1 MTDVADG
8 SLDVVAVEVDAAV
21 GLLTLILAAAA
32 ACVTELITVAV
43 VPVVRTEVTVDGPAD
58 EVDEVDIVAVTR
70 QSDSQL
76 NTESG
81 DKSPTV
87 FRTSP
92 VPHSPV
98 DPQKAELP
106 PA

>member
-1 MTDVADG
+1 M
-8 SLDVVAVEVDAAV
+8 
-21 GLLTLILAAAA
+21 
-32 ACVTELITVAV
+32 TVAV
-43 VPVVRTEVTVDGPAD
+43 VPVTRTEVAVDGPAD
-58 EVDEVDIVAVTR
+58 EVGEVDSVAVTR
-70 QSDSQL
+70 QPDSQL
-76 NTESG
+76 KTESG

-92 VPHSPV
+92 VPHVPV